1 MESNGLFTRKKQV
14 NFIHDFNLKDTRK
27 WTEYYNINCDI

>member
-14 NFIHDFNLKDTRK
+14 NFTHHFNLKDTRK
-27 WTEYYNINCDI
+27 WTEYYNINCNI